1 VACRG
6 FDGQVV
12 HQDQRIV
19 DLLTNFVC
27 VRLVQANTM
36 DLALFQF
43 DYDLTFAA
51 FFMNA
56 DRTIYGRFGSRSD
69 QKEADRDISIEGFR
83 EALDAALELHRN
95 YPRNKASLAGKQP
108 KPVKFKTPEEYP
120 SLAGKYKP
128 NLDYEGK
135 VARSCMHCHQVREAE
150 RVFYRTDAKPIPDQV
165 LLPYP
170 MPDLVGLSLDPK
182 GKARVANVPG
192 GSAAAKA
199 GFVSGDEIATFD
211 GQPVLSIADV
221 QWVLHHAPA
230 PARIPCTV
238 KRGKQT
244 RSLALELP
252 ADWRQGSDISW
263 RATTWDLRRMATG
276 GLVLKD
282 APEPGQ
288 GLGLRVDYV
297 GQYNEHAVG
306 KKAGFQKSDV
316 FVSADGVSS
325 RMTEG
330 QFLRYMLQNKMPGT
344 KVPIS
349 VLRSDQKLELQLPMQ

>member
-1 VACRG
+1 
-6 FDGQVV
+6 
-12 HQDQRIV
+12 
-19 DLLTNFVC
+19 
-27 VRLVQANTM
+27 M

-83 EALDAALELHRN
+83 EALDAALELHKH
-95 YPRNKASLAGKQP
+95 YPANKAALTGKQP

-128 NLDYEGK
+128 RLDYEGK

-150 RVFYRTDAKPIPDQV
+150 RVFYRADHKPIPDQV

-170 MPDLVGLSLDPK
+170 MPDVVGLSLDARAR
-182 GKARVANVPG
+182 ARVAKVAS

-199 GFVSGDEIATFD
+199 GFATGDEIVTLD
-211 GQPVLSIADV
+211 GQPIFSIADV
-221 QWVLHHAPA
+221 QWVLHQASA

-244 RSLALELP
+244 RSLTLELP
-252 ADWRQGSDISW
+252 SDWRQANDISW
-263 RATTWDLRRMATG
+263 RATTWDLRRMAAG
-276 GLVLKD
+276 GLVLKE
-282 APEPGQ
+282 APDPKQ
-288 GLGLRVDYV
+288 GVGLRVDYV

-316 FVSADGVSS
+316 FLSADGIGS
-325 RMTEG
+325 RMTETH
-330 QFLRYMLQNKMPGT
+330 FLRYILQNKMPGT

-349 VLRSDQKLELQLPMQ
+349 LLRSDQKLELQLPLQ